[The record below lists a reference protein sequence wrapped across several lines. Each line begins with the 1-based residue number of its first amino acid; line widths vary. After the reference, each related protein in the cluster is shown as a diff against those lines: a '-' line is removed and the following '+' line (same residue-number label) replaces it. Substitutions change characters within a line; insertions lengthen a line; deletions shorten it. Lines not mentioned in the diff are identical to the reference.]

1 MAGEAT
7 GAGHAGISVRA
18 GEPVAVVS
26 QQKNRLE
33 PQRHSL
39 PSVRLRPAAHS
50 LRATGRE
57 AGDTE
62 ENQRAVTSG
71 PACSHSV
78 HRGALETVFCPQP
91 WPRLWP
97 PDFPRPLSV
106 LCASVVQIFF
116 LPRQRTKRQS
126 RPYPRSGGAAA
137 RFRCARRGAPALR
150 TPPGAAPVLAPGTRT
165 SGLHKR
171 LRSPLRPFEAL
182 GGLARSRRAGAPRSS
197 SKTPGMPIS
206 RRRRFDRRMY

>member
-7 GAGHAGISVRA
+7 RAGHAGISMRA

-26 QQKNRLE
+26 HQKNRLE

-116 LPRQRTKRQS
+116 CHGSEPNGSHDRTPDRAAPRL
-126 RPYPRSGGAAA
+126 GFAA
-137 RFRCARRGAPALR
+137 RGEGR
-150 TPPGAAPVLAPGTRT
+150 
-165 SGLHKR
+165 
-171 LRSPLRPFEAL
+171 RPFEPRQGQRPCWPLGPERSGYTTAFEAL
-182 GGLARSRRAGAPRSS
+182 
-197 SKTPGMPIS
+197 
-206 RRRRFDRRMY
+206 